1 MSPVA
6 AVKSSPSVRDQVS
19 REEWDV
25 RTDLAALYRVVA
37 HYNWTDLIFTHIS
50 ARVPGPEDHFLI
62 NPYGMMFH
70 EITASSL
77 LKVDHE
83 GNILLPSPYPFNRAG
98 FVIHGAVHMGR
109 PDVQCVIHLHTKDGV
124 AVAAQKDGL
133 LPLSQHAMFC
143 LPFLA
148 YHDYEGVALNMDE
161 RHRLIA
167 NLGDKKVML
176 LRNHGTLAAGTTIAD
191 AWMSIHNLERACT
204 IQIAAMAGGAARLN
218 MPSQAAIDTVR
229 EQVTRRNVIDRDA
242 EMNVL
247 GWNAMLRMM
256 DAKDPSYRN

>member
-6 AVKSSPSVRDQVS
+6 AVKASPSVREQVS

-25 RTDLAALYRVVA
+25 RVDLAALYRLVA

-50 ARVPGPEDHFLI
+50 ARVPGSDDHFLI

-83 GNILLPSPYPFNRAG
+83 GNILSPSPHPFNKAG

-109 PDVQCVIHLHTKDGV
+109 PDVQCVIHLHTRDGV
-124 AVAAQKDGL
+124 AVAAQQEGL

-143 LPFLA
+143 LPYLS
-148 YHDYEGVALNMDE
+148 YHDYEGIALDYEE
-161 RHRLIA
+161 RERLIA
-167 NLGDKKVML
+167 DLGDKKLML
-176 LRNHGTLAAGTTIAD
+176 LRNHGTLAAGHSIAD
-191 AWMSIHNLERACT
+191 AWLSIHNLERACS

-218 MPSQAAIDTVR
+218 LPSQAAIDTVR
-229 EQVTRRNVIDRDA
+229 TQVTRHDGVQREVD
-242 EMNVL
+242 MNML
-247 GWNAMLRMM
+247 AWNAMLRMM
-256 DAKDPSYRN
+256 DTKDPSYRT

>member
-1 MSPVA
+1 MSLVA
-6 AVKSSPSVRDQVS
+6 AVKSSPSVREQVS

-25 RTDLAALYRVVA
+25 RVDLAALYRLVA

-50 ARVPGPEDHFLI
+50 ARVPGPDDHFLI

-83 GNILLPSPYPFNRAG
+83 GNILSPSPYPFNKAG

-109 PDVQCVIHLHTKDGV
+109 ADVQCVIHLHTKDGV
-124 AVAAQKDGL
+124 AVAAQQEGL

-143 LPFLA
+143 LPYLS
-148 YHDYEGVALNMDE
+148 YHDYEGIALDYEE
-161 RHRLIA
+161 RERLIA
-167 NLGDKKVML
+167 DLGDKKLML
-176 LRNHGTLAAGTTIAD
+176 LRNHGTLAAGHSIAD
-191 AWMSIHNLERACT
+191 AWLSIHNLERACS

-218 MPSQAAIDTVR
+218 LPSQAAIDTVR
-229 EQVTRRNVIDRDA
+229 TQVMRHDGVQREVD
-242 EMNVL
+242 MNML
-247 GWNAMLRMM
+247 AWNAMLRMM